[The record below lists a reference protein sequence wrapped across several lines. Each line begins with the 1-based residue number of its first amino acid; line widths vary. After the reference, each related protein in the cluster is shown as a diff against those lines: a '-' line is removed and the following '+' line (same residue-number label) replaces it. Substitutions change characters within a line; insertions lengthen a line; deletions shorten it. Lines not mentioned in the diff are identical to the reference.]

1 MVSFCN
7 KETFKKENATSY
19 NGLTPLWMKYSVSQF
34 LSLKIRSAFEV
45 FDHAIKS
52 LHFYATL
59 NLDRFRFMSHRFLD
73 EYYSQFDDRVSQSH
87 VDNKA
92 GKALVDNT
100 NARMDAYSTDY
111 DQETISDQQVPF

>member
-1 MVSFCN
+1 M
-7 KETFKKENATSY
+7 KKQMRLH
-19 NGLTPLWMKYSVSQF
+19 NGLTPLWRIIQF
-34 LSLKIRSAFEV
+34 HNFFAENSIFQI

>member
-1 MVSFCN
+1 MRL
-7 KETFKKENATSY
+7 Y
-19 NGLTPLWMKYSVSQF
+19 NGLTPLSMRYSVSQF
-34 LSLKIRSAFEV
+34 LSLKIRSAFQI
-45 FDHAIKS
+45 FDHAIQS

-111 DQETISDQQVPF
+111 DQETISDQQVPYLT

>member
-1 MVSFCN
+1 MRLHKWVDSIVDELFSF
-7 KETFKKENATSY
+7 TIF
-19 NGLTPLWMKYSVSQF
+19 
-34 LSLKIRSAFEV
+34 SLKIRSAFEV

>member
-1 MVSFCN
+1 MRLH
-7 KETFKKENATSY
+7 
-19 NGLTPLWMKYSVSQF
+19 NGLTPLWMNYSISQF
-34 LSLKIRSAFEV
+34 FRRKFDQPLKYV
-45 FDHAIKS
+45 FDHAIQS